1 MDAAFT
7 VGQYNLVSSAL
18 NSFGV
23 PFDDYETAERVL
35 GHSLGGLMA
44 IYNVSRHR
52 KQKMT
57 AMDASCRKASCESTR
72 PEHRL
77 RGRCTTFLSVELV
90 SLLAAFHADA

>member
-1 MDAAFT
+1 MDAVFT

-57 AMDASCRKASCESTR
+57 AMDASCRKASCESTDPSIVLEAVVR
-72 PEHRL
+72 RFYPSSW
-77 RGRCTTFLSVELV
+77 SV
-90 SLLAAFHADA
+90 S